1 MKWMAMLGAMLLAGL
16 FAGGCATPNN
26 YRECG
31 EFFDFLVRNNVA
43 VSKAQPLSP
52 EPFRATS
59 GMAFEVDGVDGGADK
74 KIDIAIYKFNQDVEL
89 TRDRLKEIRKS
100 GCVYLV
106 GLQKNK
112 LSYLHLK
119 CHRGKAHTFQA
130 AQEFPCIS
138 HNSSDQLRKNKCD
151 QNLYGRTSLQSC
163 NM

>member
-1 MKWMAMLGAMLLAGL
+1 MLYYKSLAVWGGDGREKKMKWMAMLGAMLLAGL
-16 FAGGCATPNN
+16 LTGCATPNN

-59 GMAFEVDGVDGGADK
+59 GMAFEVDGVDGGKDK

-106 GLQKNK
+106 GIKLPTKINGSFILLGYERCKQKK
-112 LSYLHLK
+112 QILK
-119 CHRGKAHTFQA
+119 AF
-130 AQEFPCIS
+130 QEF
-138 HNSSDQLRKNKCD
+138 K
-151 QNLYGRTSLQSC
+151 
-163 NM
+163 

>member
-16 FAGGCATPNN
+16 FAGGCAPPNN

-106 GLQKNK
+106 GIKLPTKINGSFILLGYERCKQKK
-112 LSYLHLK
+112 QILK
-119 CHRGKAHTFQA
+119 AF
-130 AQEFPCIS
+130 QEF
-138 HNSSDQLRKNKCD
+138 R
-151 QNLYGRTSLQSC
+151 
-163 NM
+163 

>member
-106 GLQKNK
+106 GIKLPTKINGSFILLGYERCKQKK
-112 LSYLHLK
+112 QILK
-119 CHRGKAHTFQA
+119 AF
-130 AQEFPCIS
+130 QEF
-138 HNSSDQLRKNKCD
+138 R
-151 QNLYGRTSLQSC
+151 
-163 NM
+163 